1 MPNIKQHLTRL
12 DAVVD
17 NVFIPVITDGHLCT
31 TDERLLLSLPVKK
44 GGLAIPIFS
53 TMADFEFANSRAAT
67 EQLVE
72 HIYNQDGTAPV
83 DTEQLKTTGRR
94 IAIAKEEQSSSLLQ
108 QLRENMSSEQLRAND
123 LATMKGGSSWLSTLP
138 LKSENFSLNKREFY
152 DALSGHQST
161 FHRCVHVA
169 SVLMLTT
176 QCRA

>member
-1 MPNIKQHLTRL
+1 MVLSKIAKTEPQAAYAAFVSGFKHKLTYYIRTMPNIKQHLTRL

-31 TDERLLLSLPVKK
+31 TDERRLLSLPVKK

-53 TMADFEFANSRAAT
+53 TMADFKFANSRAAT

-72 HIYNQDGTAPV
+72 IIYNQDGTAPV
-83 DTEQLKTTGRR
+83 DTEQLETTRGR

-123 LATMKGGSSWLSTLP
+123 LAAMKGDSS
-138 LKSENFSLNKREFY
+138 
-152 DALSGHQST
+152 
-161 FHRCVHVA
+161 
-169 SVLMLTT
+169 
-176 QCRA
+176 